1 MKTGWRTKETYI
13 FNIPRDRLPFMQG
26 RQGMFQDGDV
36 SWQENTLSEMYM
48 AIIRC
53 VDKITGKF
61 KLANYIVVIFQK
73 LEM

>member
-1 MKTGWRTKETYI
+1 
-13 FNIPRDRLPFMQG
+13 MQG